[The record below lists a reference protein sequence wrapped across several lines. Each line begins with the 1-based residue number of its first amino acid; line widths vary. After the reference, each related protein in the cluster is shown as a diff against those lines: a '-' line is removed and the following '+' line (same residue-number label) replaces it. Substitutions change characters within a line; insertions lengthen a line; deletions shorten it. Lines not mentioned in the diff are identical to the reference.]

1 MWINERNNS
10 ALFFTQIYKMLDQEN
25 QIQDLIE
32 KHEFLKVGK
41 KTTICLMTLKNGFEI
56 LTSSSCVNPD
66 DYDREIGERISYR
79 KAIEKLSDI
88 Q

>member
-1 MWINERNNS
+1 MRTKE
-10 ALFFTQIYKMLDQEN
+10 DQLKE
-25 QIQDLIE
+25 LIE
-32 KHEFLKVGK
+32 KYQFLKVGK
-41 KTTICLMTLKNGFEI
+41 KTTICLLTLRNGFEI

-88 Q
+88 QWYFLHPQN

>member
-1 MWINERNNS
+1 MRTKE
-10 ALFFTQIYKMLDQEN
+10 DQLKE
-25 QIQDLIE
+25 LIE
-32 KHEFLKVGK
+32 KYQFLKVGK
-41 KTTICLMTLKNGFEI
+41 KTTICLLTLRNGFEI

>member
-1 MWINERNNS
+1 
-10 ALFFTQIYKMLDQEN
+10 MLDQDKQLLE
-25 QIQDLIE
+25 LIE

-41 KTTICLMTLKNGFEI
+41 KTTVCLMTLKNGFEI

-66 DYDREIGERISYR
+66 DYDQEVGEKISYR
-79 KAIEKLSDI
+79 KALDRLSDV

>member
-1 MWINERNNS
+1 
-10 ALFFTQIYKMLDQEN
+10 MLDQEN
-25 QIQDLIE
+25 QLQELIK

-66 DYDREIGERISYR
+66 DYDQEIGERISYR
-79 KAIEKLSDI
+79 KALEKLSDT
-88 Q
+88 QWYFLHPQN

>member
-1 MWINERNNS
+1 
-10 ALFFTQIYKMLDQEN
+10 MLDQDKQLLE
-25 QIQDLIE
+25 LIE

-41 KTTICLMTLKNGFEI
+41 KTTVCLMTLKNGFEI

-66 DYDREIGERISYR
+66 DYDKEVGEKISYR
-79 KAIEKLSDI
+79 KALDRLSDV

>member
-1 MWINERNNS
+1 
-10 ALFFTQIYKMLDQEN
+10 MLEKEN
-25 QIQDLIE
+25 QLLELIE

-66 DYDREIGERISYR
+66 DYDQEIGQKISYR
-79 KAIEKLSDI
+79 KALDKLSDI